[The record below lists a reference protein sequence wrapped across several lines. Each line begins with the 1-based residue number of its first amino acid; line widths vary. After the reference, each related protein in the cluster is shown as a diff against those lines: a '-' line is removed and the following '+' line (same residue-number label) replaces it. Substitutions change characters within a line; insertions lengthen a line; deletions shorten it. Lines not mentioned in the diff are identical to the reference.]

1 MRMFQRIAFAALAAA
16 ILVCASPPPTARAQ
30 ASSTATSNTVACSVL
45 EVHSLAKPT
54 VTVVVFHQRNKTDQ
68 ERLGD
73 LLRRASD
80 SSVEFQ
86 TADGVWH
93 SATVLRL
100 KSCFG
105 RGLLVFPAGTA
116 HPAEK
121 DTFLLRFPRTDMRAT
136 P

>member
-1 MRMFQRIAFAALAAA
+1 MHPSRRIAFAACVSA
-16 ILVCASPPPTARAQ
+16 ILIFAPPRSIAIAQ
-30 ASSTATSNTVACSVL
+30 ANSAASSNNVACSVL
-45 EVHSLAKPT
+45 EVHSLAQPG
-54 VTVVVFHQRNKTDQ
+54 VTIVVFHQRDKTDQ

-73 LLRRASD
+73 LLRRRSD

-105 RGLLVFPAGTA
+105 RGLLVFPLGTA

-121 DTFLLRFPRTDMRAT
+121 DTLLLRT
-136 P
+136 PPN

>member
-1 MRMFQRIAFAALAAA
+1 MRPSRRIAVAAYIAA
-16 ILVCASPPPTARAQ
+16 ILISASPRPIAIAQ
-30 ASSTATSNTVACSVL
+30 ANSAASSNTVACSIL
-45 EVHSLAKPT
+45 EVHSLAQPA
-54 VTVVVFHQRNKTDQ
+54 VTIVVFHQRDKTDQ

-73 LLRRASD
+73 LLRRCSD

-105 RGLLVFPAGTA
+105 RGLLVFPAGSA

-121 DTFLLRFPRTDMRAT
+121 DTFLLRFHLN
-136 P
+136 